1 MPVVTQY
8 ASPQLIA
15 KIVYEGHDPG
25 DDPRWTETGAG
36 TSEEYGRWCRHM
48 CGMACLQMTL
58 LHRDGIAPSLFQL
71 LAGAREADAYVEHDN
86 GDIKG
91 LIYAPAADW
100 MRSAHGLSTAV
111 HPTLTVEE
119 LTALLDAGRMVMAS
133 VSKDI
138 RTPDVQ
144 PSRRGGHL
152 VLCRGRT
159 PEGQIAFSN
168 PSGHT
173 PEALAPTL
181 PIDRFAAFFGE
192 RGISLDLRP
201 A

>member
-15 KIVYEGHDPG
+15 GIVYEGHDPG
-25 DDPRWTETGAG
+25 DDPRWAETGAA
-36 TSEEYGRWCRHM
+36 TREEYGRWCRHM
-48 CGMACLQMTL
+48 CGMACLQMAL
-58 LHRDGIAPSLFQL
+58 LHRDGIAPNLFQL
-71 LAGAREADAYVEHDN
+71 LAGAREAGAYVEQDD

-91 LIYAPAADW
+91 LIYAPAVAW
-100 MRSAHGLSTAV
+100 MRSVYGLGATV

-119 LTALLDAGRMVMAS
+119 LMGLLDSGWMVMSS

-138 RTPDVQ
+138 RRPDVE

-159 PEGQIAFSN
+159 PDGHIAFSN

-173 PEALAPTL
+173 PDTLAPTL
-181 PIDRFAAFFGE
+181 PVSRFAAFFGG

>member
-1 MPVVTQY
+1 MTQY
-8 ASPQLIA
+8 ASPGLIA
-15 KIVYEGHDPG
+15 KIVYGSHDPG
-25 DDPRWTETGAG
+25 DDPRWVETGAV
-36 TSEEYGRWCRHM
+36 TREEYGRWCRHM
-48 CGMACLQMTL
+48 CGMACLQMAL
-58 LHRDGIAPSLFQL
+58 LHRDGIAPNLFQL
-71 LAGAREADAYVEHDN
+71 LAGAREAGAYVEQDD

-91 LIYAPAADW
+91 LVYAPAVAW
-100 MRSAHGLSTAV
+100 MRSTYGLGATV
-111 HPTLTVEE
+111 QPTLTVEE
-119 LTALLDAGRMVMAS
+119 LTGLLDAGRMVLAS

-138 RTPDVQ
+138 RTPEDLQ

-159 PEGQIAFSN
+159 PDGQIAFSN

-181 PIDRFAAFFGE
+181 PVDRFAAFFGE